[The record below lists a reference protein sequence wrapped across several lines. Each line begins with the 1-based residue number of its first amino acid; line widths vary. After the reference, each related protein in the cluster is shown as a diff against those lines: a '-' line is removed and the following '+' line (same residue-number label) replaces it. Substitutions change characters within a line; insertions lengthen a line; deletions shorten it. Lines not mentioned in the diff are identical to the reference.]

1 MNKTESRGLVA
12 ALTIALVV
20 AAQFAVVT
28 SEDAKSAK
36 CASQPVPG
44 KPGTFI
50 VTCSTKRP

>member
-28 SEDAKSAK
+28 SADAKSAK
-36 CASQPVPG
+36 CASHAVPG
-44 KPGTFI
+44 SPGTFI

>member
-28 SEDAKSAK
+28 SADAKSAK
-36 CASQPVPG
+36 CASHAVPG
-44 KPGTFI
+44 HPGTFI